1 MFKAKSEKNGGLT
14 LLEHTQHVV
23 TAMEGIAKHLGY
35 DATLTRYAA
44 VLHDLGKGHP
54 FFQKMLTETNE
65 RIKKSMMTYEDP
77 HRHEYSSLLF
87 LSIFPTKWHNQLI
100 EMIVS
105 HHKSIIND
113 KRERGLLDFVKPEKM
128 GQKST
133 FERHLEDDSCIWED
147 WSNQV
152 QIEILPFFG
161 ISPKQISREE
171 AEVSFNY
178 AVEYCKNLPNGWSD
192 LKGLMIS
199 ADHFASHFGRRTEK
213 PENCFVKQQL
223 EGLYKKPD
231 LSFYNR
237 TSNFHPLSLQDANN
251 LKPHTLVIAPTG
263 AGKTDYLLRRC
274 NGRVFYVLPFQ
285 ASINAMFERIDGNL
299 NHQNGSSTQP
309 RKPKDQQFH
318 IRHLHAVSTLKK
330 EVGGKE
336 LEDTFDEVALQKHPG
351 ASVKVLTPHQL
362 AALAFGTVGHE
373 AIAIDI
379 KDCDVILDEVHVY
392 TEFTQAMVIE
402 ITKALLRLNCNIH
415 VGSAT
420 IPTAL
425 YDALLEILGGQA
437 HVLEV
442 KLPKEQIAS
451 FNRHTIIK
459 HKDNSKEADLVKTSI
474 RHLNKTLIVSNS
486 VLQAQKRYETYL
498 GMEDL
503 EDIPKLLVHSRFRR
517 CDRGTLEELIYK
529 FDKKEKPC
537 IVCTTQVVEV
547 SLDINYDC
555 MFTDAA
561 PLDSLIQ
568 RFGRINRSRTE
579 STIGRLKPVHVFAP
593 TKSTLPYKKPIVE
606 ASFEA
611 LPNGDLHETVIQ
623 SLIDSVYPETEIL
636 PIEIHALFKDDEY
649 QLKTLEHLPKS
660 VLFELLKID
669 SIPVIIESDV
679 EYYEDWKNED
689 RYTREIPVPTTV
701 LLKHLHSLRQ
711 LEVGHRPFVVKDEWY
726 NKGTGS
732 TLTLPDF
739 MRQNPKTW
747 FQTCFGLEIP
757 NTIDEKGVIL

>member
-44 VLHDLGKGHP
+44 ILHDLGKGHP
-54 FFQKMLTETNE
+54 FFQKAIHDADHNIESL
-65 RIKKSMMTYEDP
+65 IKSNII

-87 LSIFPTKWHNQLI
+87 LSLFPVDLWDSLI
-100 EMIVS
+100 EMVVS
-105 HHKSIIND
+105 HHKSIIKD
-113 KRERGLLDFVKPEKM
+113 KSKRGLLDLIMAGEEEALFSWHADHKD
-128 GQKST
+128 G
-133 FERHLEDDSCIWED
+133 LWED
-147 WSNQV
+147 WSIQV

-178 AVEYCKNLPNGWSD
+178 TVEYCKNLPNGWSD

-213 PENCFVKQQL
+213 HEDCFVKQQL
-223 EGLYKKPD
+223 EGLYKKPN

-237 TSNFHPLSLQDANN
+237 ISNLHPLSLQNAKNS
-251 LKPHTLVIAPTG
+251 KPHTLVIAPTG

-274 NGRVFYVLPFQ
+274 SGRVFYVLPFQ

-299 NHQNGSSTQP
+299 NHQNGISTQP
-309 RKPKDQQFH
+309 RKPKHQQFH
-318 IRHLHAVSTLKK
+318 IRHLHAASTFKK

-379 KDCDVILDEVHVY
+379 KGCDVILDEVHVY

-486 VLQAQKRYETYL
+486 VLQAQKRYKTYL

-517 CDRGTLEELIYK
+517 CDRGTLENLIYK
-529 FDKKEKPC
+529 FDKEGKPC

-568 RFGRINRSRTE
+568 RFGRVNRSRTLLN
-579 STIGRLKPVHVFAP
+579 IGQLKPIHVFAP

-623 SLIDSVYPETEIL
+623 SLIDSVYPEIDIREVG
-636 PIEIHALFKDDEY
+636 IHALFKDDKC

-660 VLFELLKID
+660 FFFNLLEID
-669 SIPVIIESDV
+669 SIPLIIESDV

-689 RYTREIPVPTTV
+689 RYALEIPVPISV
-701 LLKHLHSLRQ
+701 VHNHLNSLRQ
-711 LEVGHRPFVVKDEWY
+711 LKVGHRPFVVKDEWY
-726 NKGTGS
+726 NKGKGCN
-732 TLTLPDF
+732 LTLPDF
-739 MRQNPKTW
+739 IQQNPKTW
-747 FQTCFGLEIP
+747 FKTCFGLEIP
-757 NTIDEKGVIL
+757 ANIDTEGVFL